1 MRKTILLTV
10 AFLLCGGC
18 QSAGQAVADA
28 QPQAREALVPVT
40 IVSRSAR
47 HVYQS
52 ELAITP
58 EQQARGLMY
67 RTELSPD
74 HAMLFPFRPARR
86 TAFWMKNTLI
96 PLDIIFIRD
105 NGTIARIAEQAT
117 PLSLEPIDSGESVGA
132 VLEIVGG
139 GAAAAGLSVE
149 DRVSWPGGPKPVP

>member
-1 MRKTILLTV
+1 MRKFLLLTV
-10 AFLLCGGC
+10 AFALCGGC
-18 QSAGQAVADA
+18 QSAGPAVAGETK
-28 QPQAREALVPVT
+28 AREALVPVT
-40 IVSRSAR
+40 IVSHSSR

-58 EQQARGLMY
+58 AQQARGLMY
-67 RTELSPD
+67 RTELAPD
-74 HAMLFPFRPARR
+74 RAMLFPFRPARR